1 MCKQN
6 LRKRL
11 RMKTNINE
19 QIGVFYRNR
28 LRRSVLLTL
37 LNSVWS
43 IFRILACEV
52 GKKEQA
58 LAYRGWDCEGLSV
71 KMSIW

>member
-19 QIGVFYRNR
+19 QMGALYRNR
-28 LRRSVLLTL
+28 LLRSVLLTL
-37 LNSVWS
+37 LNSVCGLYFAS
-43 IFRILACEV
+43 LRVKLA
-52 GKKEQA
+52 KKNKPSHTVA
-58 LAYRGWDCEGLSV
+58 GIARA
-71 KMSIW
+71 

>member
-6 LRKRL
+6 LHKRL

-28 LRRSVLLTL
+28 LRRFVLLTL
-37 LNSVWS
+37 LNSVCGLY
-43 IFRILACEV
+43 FACMCVKLA
-52 GKKEQA
+52 KKNKPSHTVA
-58 LAYRGWDCEGLSV
+58 GCARA
-71 KMSIW
+71 